1 MGIILIMAVQMIPVT
16 ESSVQVSN
24 AEQYGYLP
32 LPIDVAGS
40 FEKACALSAFLFRL
54 MKQERWHM
62 SLGWT
67 SMQRDRQPEVMD
79 QPGLDP
85 VEHDRALQGLRRIN
99 GISRCVPGLF
109 RQFES
114 LACENPSTQLSVLEL
129 ACGGGDTAIEL
140 AALARRRDLNLSF
153 QACDLN
159 PEAVRIARRNV
170 ARSDS
175 CVGVFVADALDP
187 SASKQFDVVYCTL
200 FAHHLDPPDVVRLLT
215 GMAAR
220 ARQLV
225 IVDDLIRSRLGY
237 SLAWMGTRLL
247 SRSWVVHHDGPLSV
261 KAAFTP
267 TEILDLASQAGLRGC
282 VLERTWPERYRLC
295 WRPH

>member
-1 MGIILIMAVQMIPVT
+1 
-16 ESSVQVSN
+16 
-24 AEQYGYLP
+24 
-32 LPIDVAGS
+32 
-40 FEKACALSAFLFRL
+40 
-54 MKQERWHM
+54 
-62 SLGWT
+62 
-67 SMQRDRQPEVMD
+67 MQRDRRPEVMD

-85 VEHDRALQGLRRIN
+85 AEHDRALQGLRRIN

-109 RQFES
+109 RQVEA
-114 LACENPSTQLSVLEL
+114 LAYETPSTQLSVLEL

-140 AALARRRDLNLSF
+140 AALARKRDTDLSV

-175 CVGVFVADALDP
+175 NVGVFVADALD
-187 SASKQFDVVYCTL
+187 ASGAKQFDVVYCTL
-200 FAHHLDPPDVVRLLT
+200 FVHHLDPPDVVRLLT

-220 ARQLV
+220 ARRLV

-267 TEILDLASQAGLRGC
+267 TEILDLASQAGLRDCG
-282 VLERTWPERYRLC
+282 LERTWPERYRLC
-295 WRPH
+295 WKPH